1 MPTPKH
7 APRRQPY
14 HGTQAV
20 SRAVSVLKVFESAN
34 SGLTA
39 AQIAGKLNLN
49 RSTVHRL
56 LSVLETEGLVARDTT
71 FYGEPRNSAYRL
83 GPTLVSL
90 GGLALRQINLRAI
103 ALPQLRALA
112 QKSGETVDLE
122 LLVGPEVMIIEE
134 VQGEHMLRVGVGD
147 NIGSRYPAYATS
159 TGKLLLAGL
168 SEAELKA
175 TLPNKLA
182 ALTPFTVTDKQIL
195 RGQIAEA
202 RRLGWASS
210 WEELEAG
217 LVAIGAPITG
227 RDGEPIAA
235 VSISGPTARID
246 RSQIKHL
253 ALIVMDTTKRITR
266 DLGFGRSERRSD

>member
-1 MPTPKH
+1 MPVPKR
-7 APRRQPY
+7 PSRRQPY

-20 SRAVSVLKVFESAN
+20 SRAVSILKTFESAKG
-34 SGLTA
+34 GLTA
-39 AQIAGKLNLN
+39 VQIAAKLNLN

-56 LSVLETEGLVARDTT
+56 LSVLEAEGLVARD
-71 FYGEPRNSAYRL
+71 YAPGGERHSAYRL

-103 ALPQLRALA
+103 ALPHLRALA

-122 LLVGPEVMIIEE
+122 ILVGSEVMIIEE
-134 VQGEHMLRVGVGD
+134 VPAEHMLRVGVGD
-147 NIGSRYPAYATS
+147 NIGSRYPAHTTS

-175 TLPNKLA
+175 TLPAKLHA
-182 ALTPFTVTDKQIL
+182 MTPFTVIDKQLL
-195 RGQIAEA
+195 RGQLEEA
-202 RRLGWASS
+202 RAQGWAVS

-217 LVAIGAPITG
+217 LAAVGAPIAG
-227 RDGEPIAA
+227 RDGEIIAA

-246 RSQIKHL
+246 RSQIRDL
-253 ALIVMDTTKRITR
+253 AALVMETTKRITHE
-266 DLGFGRSERRSD
+266 LGFSHR

>member
-56 LSVLETEGLVARDTT
+56 LSVLEAEGLVARDTT
-71 FYGEPRNSAYRL
+71 FNGEPRNSAYRL

-90 GGLALRQINLRAI
+90 GGLALRQINLRAV

-182 ALTPFTVTDKQIL
+182 ALTPFTVTDKQVL
-195 RGQIAEA
+195 REQLAEA
-202 RRLGWASS
+202 RRQGWALS

-253 ALIVMDTTKRITR
+253 SLIVMDTTKRITR
-266 DLGFGRSERRSD
+266 ELGFGRTERRSD

>member
-20 SRAVSVLKVFESAN
+20 SRAVSILKVFESAN

-39 AQIAGKLNLN
+39 VQIANQLNLN

-56 LSVLETEGLVARDTT
+56 LSVLEAEGLVARDTT
-71 FYGEPRNSAYRL
+71 FNGEARNSAYRL

-122 LLVGPEVMIIEE
+122 LLVGAEVMIIEE

-147 NIGSRYPAYATS
+147 NVGSRYPAHATS

-195 RGQIAEA
+195 RDQIAEA

-210 WEELEAG
+210 WEELEIG

-235 VSISGPTARID
+235 VSVSGPTARID
-246 RSQIKHL
+246 RAQIKNL
-253 ALIVMDTTKRITR
+253 ALIVMDTTRRITR
-266 DLGFGRSERRSD
+266 DLGFARR

>member
-1 MPTPKH
+1 MPIPKR
-7 APRRQPY
+7 PSRRQPY

-20 SRAVSVLKVFESAN
+20 SRAVSVLRVFESTN

-39 AQIAGKLNLN
+39 AQIAAKLDLN

-56 LSVLETEGLVARDTT
+56 LSVLEAEGLVARDTT
-71 FYGEPRNSAYRL
+71 FSGESRNSAYRL

-90 GGLALRQINLRAI
+90 GGLALRQINLRTI
-103 ALPQLRALA
+103 ALPHLRTLA
-112 QKSGETVDLE
+112 QKSGEPVDLE
-122 LLVGPEVMIIEE
+122 LLVGADVMIIEE

-147 NIGSRYPAYATS
+147 NVGSRYPAHATS

-175 TLPNKLA
+175 TLPTKLA
-182 ALTPFTVTDKQIL
+182 VLTPFTVTDKQIL
-195 RGQIAEA
+195 RDQLDEA

-210 WEELEAG
+210 WEELEIG
-217 LVAIGAPITG
+217 LAAIGAPIIG
-227 RDGEPIAA
+227 REGKTIAA

-246 RSQIKHL
+246 RSQIKNL
-253 ALIVMDTTKRITR
+253 AVMVMDTTRRITR
-266 DLGFGRSERRSD
+266 ELGFARR

>member
-1 MPTPKH
+1 MPIPKRTS
-7 APRRQPY
+7 RRQPY

-20 SRAVSVLKVFESAN
+20 SRAVSVLKVFESATG
-34 SGLTA
+34 GLTA
-39 AQIAGKLNLN
+39 AQIAANLDLN

-56 LSVLETEGLVARDTT
+56 LSVLEAEGLIARDYSYT
-71 FYGEPRNSAYRL
+71 GESRNSAYRL

-103 ALPQLRALA
+103 ALPHLRTLA
-112 QKSGETVDLE
+112 HKSGETVDLE
-122 LLVGPEVMIIEE
+122 LLVGPDVMIIEE

-147 NIGSRYPAYATS
+147 NIGSRYPAHATS

-182 ALTPFTVTDKQIL
+182 ILTPFTVTDKQIL
-195 RGQIAEA
+195 REQLDEA
-202 RRLGWASS
+202 RHLGWASS
-210 WEELEAG
+210 WEELEIG
-217 LVAIGAPITG
+217 LAAIGAPITG
-227 RDGEPIAA
+227 RDGEAIAA

-246 RSQIKHL
+246 RSQIKGL
-253 ALIVMDTTKRITR
+253 AIMVMDTTKRITR
-266 DLGFGRSERRSD
+266 DLGFGRR

>member
-20 SRAVSVLKVFESAN
+20 SRAVSILKVFESAN

-39 AQIAGKLNLN
+39 AQIAGQLNLN

-56 LSVLETEGLVARDTT
+56 LSVLEAEGLVARDTT
-71 FYGEPRNSAYRL
+71 FNGEPRNSAYRL

-122 LLVGPEVMIIEE
+122 LLVGSDVMIIEE

-147 NIGSRYPAYATS
+147 NVGSRYPAHATS

-195 RGQIAEA
+195 RDQFDEA

-210 WEELEAG
+210 WEELEIG
-217 LVAIGAPITG
+217 LAAIGAPITG
-227 RDGEPIAA
+227 REGETIAA

-246 RSQIKHL
+246 RSQIKNL
-253 ALIVMDTTKRITR
+253 AVMVMDTTKRITR
-266 DLGFGRSERRSD
+266 ELGFGRR

>member
-1 MPTPKH
+1 MTSRQLPK
-7 APRRQPY
+7 RRQPY

-34 SGLTA
+34 GGLTA
-39 AQIAGKLNLN
+39 AQIAARLDLN

-56 LSVLETEGLVARDTT
+56 LSVLEAEGLVARD
-71 FYGEPRNSAYRL
+71 YPYQGEPRNSAYRL

-90 GGLALRQINLRAI
+90 GGLALRQINLRTI
-103 ALPQLRALA
+103 ALPHLRALA

-122 LLVGPEVMIIEE
+122 LLVGSDVMIIEE
-134 VQGEHMLRVGVGD
+134 VHAEHMLRVGVGD
-147 NIGSRYPAYATS
+147 NIGSRYPAHATS

-195 RGQIAEA
+195 RDQLDEA
-202 RRLGWASS
+202 RRLGWALS
-210 WEELEAG
+210 WEELEIG

-227 RDGEPIAA
+227 RDGETIAA

-246 RSQIKHL
+246 RSQIKNL
-253 ALIVMDTTKRITR
+253 AIMVMDATKRITR
-266 DLGFGRSERRSD
+266 DLGFSRR

>member
-1 MPTPKH
+1 MPLSKRTS
-7 APRRQPY
+7 RREPY

-20 SRAVSVLKVFESAN
+20 SRAVSILKVFESAN
-34 SGLTA
+34 GGLTA
-39 AQIAGKLNLN
+39 AQIASQLDLN

-56 LSVLETEGLVARDTT
+56 LSVLEAEGLVARDTT
-71 FYGEPRNSAYRL
+71 FNGEPRNSAYRL

-103 ALPQLRALA
+103 ALPQLRGLA

-122 LLVGPEVMIIEE
+122 LLVGSDVMIIEE
-134 VQGEHMLRVGVGD
+134 VHAEHMLRVGVGD
-147 NIGSRYPAYATS
+147 NIGSRYPAHATS
-159 TGKLLLAGL
+159 TGKLLLAGM

-195 RGQIAEA
+195 RDQLDEA
-202 RRLGWASS
+202 RQLGWASS
-210 WEELEAG
+210 WEELEIG
-217 LVAIGAPITG
+217 LAAIGAPIIG

-235 VSISGPTARID
+235 VSISGPTARLD
-246 RSQIKHL
+246 RSQIKNL
-253 ALIVMDTTKRITR
+253 AIMVMDATKRITR
-266 DLGFGRSERRSD
+266 DLGFGRR

>member
-39 AQIAGKLNLN
+39 AQIAAKLNLN

-90 GGLALRQINLRAI
+90 GGLALRQINLRAV

-182 ALTPFTVTDKQIL
+182 ALTPFTVTDKQVL
-195 RGQIAEA
+195 REQLAEA
-202 RRLGWASS
+202 RRQGWALS